1 MSRISPVLIAV
12 LLAACSHPL
21 PSAET
26 KGHDNVE
33 GAAKFEHLK
42 AWDREGVLFR
52 AVRDAGWSCQQI
64 TEEAAVARNHGNP
77 VWRVR
82 CEDKQYYLVE
92 IAKDGTVALV
102 SRAII

>member
-1 MSRISPVLIAV
+1 MTRFSPVLTAV
-12 LLAACSHPL
+12 LLVACSGPL

-26 KGHDNVE
+26 MARNTVDS
-33 GAAKFEHLK
+33 AAKVEQLK

-52 AVRDAGWSCQQI
+52 AVRDAGWPCQQI
-64 TEEAAVARNHGNP
+64 IEETAMGRNHGNP

-82 CEDKQYYLVE
+82 CEDKQNYLIE

-102 SRAII
+102 THATT